1 MLKEP
6 RLGEQAQK
14 LCFIFGLRHS
24 PRDRGRRAWPAAV
37 RQPDAHSAPLAP
49 PRGLLYSLRPFEGT
63 RGQRT
68 RRSPGDPAQGHGA
81 RPPFAQPGLRVLHE
95 CILFRREAAEAMAA
109 FLEHTLP
116 AFWRVA
122 SGPSAGHHR
131 SLVPSRASCRQRREP
146 PPCGSFSLSYSTS
159 THPPRVNPRQLSF
172 LPLGKVSS
180 REDPLCQHCRFLKK
194 AFRSR
199 QNALRR
205 DRLARCPPPTVRDL
219 RTRRIRKAPAAIIRS
234 DV

>member
-6 RLGEQAQK
+6 RLGEQARK

-24 PRDRGRRAWPAAV
+24 PRDRGKRAWPAAV

-63 RGQRT
+63 QGQRT

-116 AFWRVA
+116 AFRRVA
-122 SGPSAGHHR
+122 SRPSAGHHR
-131 SLVPSRASCRQRREP
+131 SLVPSRVLLPAEARAASLWLIQPQLQHLDSSAMSEP
-146 PPCGSFSLSYSTS
+146 ASAELSPPGE
-159 THPPRVNPRQLSF
+159 
-172 LPLGKVSS
+172 G
-180 REDPLCQHCRFLKK
+180 
-194 AFRSR
+194 
-199 QNALRR
+199 
-205 DRLARCPPPTVRDL
+205 
-219 RTRRIRKAPAAIIRS
+219 
-234 DV
+234 